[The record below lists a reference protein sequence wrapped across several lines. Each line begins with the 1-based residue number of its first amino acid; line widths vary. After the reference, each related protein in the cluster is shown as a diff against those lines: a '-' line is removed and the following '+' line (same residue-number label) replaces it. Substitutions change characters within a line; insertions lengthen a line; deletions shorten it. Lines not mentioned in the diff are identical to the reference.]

1 MKTTLCRLATA
12 CLTVILLLSMT
23 VVGSAKQ
30 SFSADNPS
38 TSESFQ
44 ATEGYT
50 VYGIFE
56 DTSDTEIKFFYV
68 DENGV
73 ENLQSVTPPA
83 TNDISLDA
91 NDAFRGFCGLWY
103 CYNGYCIEMNETG
116 LIEITFT
123 GTAFNLGLTLYRAAA
138 TGIGQDALITV
149 DGEEH
154 DLPMGTLVCPDG
166 DDLAS
171 RMCQPRYFQI
181 AGLEYGEHTV
191 RIRST
196 GESRL
201 TVEYYEISDMD
212 FEITEPTTTEPKV
225 TEPTVTEPKATE
237 PTTEPK
243 ATEPTTTEPK
253 ATEPADTD
261 APTPA
266 DDGNGFPWVAVIV
279 GAAVLAVII
288 VVVIVKKKK

>member
-1 MKTTLCRLATA
+1 MKTNLRRLATA

-50 VYGIFE
+50 VYGIFD
-56 DTSDTEIKFFYV
+56 DTIDTEVKFFYI

-83 TNDISLDA
+83 TNDLPLDA

-116 LIEITFT
+116 LIEIKFT

-149 DGEEH
+149 DGEEY

-171 RMCQPRYFQI
+171 RMCQPRYFQVN
-181 AGLEYGEHTV
+181 GLEYGEHTV
-191 RIRST
+191 RIRAT
-196 GESRL
+196 GENRL
-201 TVEYYEISDMD
+201 TVEYYEISDMV
-212 FEITEPTTTEPKV
+212 FEDTSETEPAATEPKE
-225 TEPTVTEPKATE
+225 TEPAATEPKETE
-237 PTTEPK
+237 P
-243 ATEPTTTEPK
+243 AATEPK
-253 ATEPADTD
+253 ATEPAGTD
-261 APTPA
+261 APAPA
-266 DDGNGFPWVAVIV
+266 ANGFPWVAVIV
-279 GAAVLAVII
+279 AAAVLAVVIV